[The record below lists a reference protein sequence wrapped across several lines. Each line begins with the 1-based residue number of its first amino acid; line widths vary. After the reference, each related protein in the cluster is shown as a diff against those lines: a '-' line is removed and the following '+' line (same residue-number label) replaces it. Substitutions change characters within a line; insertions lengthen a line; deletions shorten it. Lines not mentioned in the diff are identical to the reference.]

1 MAKVTAVFAACGYV
15 VAMIS
20 GYLLWRA
27 ADRVG
32 TISGIEGFLQDSGSY
47 DSFQIVGS
55 VVFRVAAIA
64 LLVLAIVV
72 VAIVVLGAVLFNLI
86 SDLTGGIRMTVIDE
100 DLIVAPARRRPQAAP
115 SASTP
120 PSRPAPSSPE
130 SAVRPAS
137 TSPPPDDRAAA
148 SGE

>member
-1 MAKVTAVFAACGYV
+1 MAKIAAVFAACGYV

-47 DSFQIVGS
+47 DSFQIIGS

-64 LLVLAIVV
+64 LLVLAVVV
-72 VAIVVLGAVLFNLI
+72 VAVVVLGAVLFNLI

-100 DLIVAPARRRPQAAP
+100 DLIVAPARRRPSSAP
-115 SASTP
+115 SP
-120 PSRPAPSSPE
+120 PAATGPSSPGPG
-130 SAVRPAS
+130 VRPA
-137 TSPPPDDRAAA
+137 TPPPEGRAAA